1 MEKYM
6 SLKLATKILESV
18 PVQRGKQR
26 LCAVIT
32 DRKGNVL
39 SIGQNSYSK
48 THPMQALAAKRV
60 GRESVCFM
68 HSEIDAIRR
77 LGRDAHK
84 AHNIYVARLDKQGQ
98 TVLAKPCEICQSMI
112 DIMNLN
118 VEYTI

>member
-1 MEKYM
+1 M
-6 SLKLATKILESV
+6 SLQLAIKILESV
-18 PVQRGKQR
+18 PVQRHKQR
-26 LCAVIT
+26 LCSIIT

-60 GRESVCFM
+60 GREEACFL

-77 LGRDAHK
+77 LGRDAYK
-84 AHNIYVARLDKQGQ
+84 AKNIYVARLDKQNNV
-98 TVLAKPCEICQSMI
+98 VLAKPCDICQSVIHM
-112 DIMNLN
+112 MNLN